1 MVPVLLP
8 LSVKSNARKFSLQTS
23 TSGSS
28 WPVTVNLVSTSGW
41 SLWSSSSSPR
51 LGRACYGVCKLFLFD
66 ALSKFSRPLGN
77 RLKKEEL
84 CFTCFNLFSFL
95 LPLWSA
101 VPHYLGLPWSRALDV
116 ERSAPCSYISF
127 KGNVPSSIYFYIR
140 CTQTLRLSWL
150 DYRCF
155 FLCWF

>member
-1 MVPVLLP
+1 MVPILLP
-8 LSVKSNARKFSLQTS
+8 LSVKSNARNFSLQTS

-51 LGRACYGVCKLFLFD
+51 LVRACYGVCKLFLFD
-66 ALSKFSRPLGN
+66 ALSNFSRPLEN
-77 RLKKEEL
+77 KLKKEEL
-84 CFTCFNLFSFL
+84 CFVSLNLFFFL
-95 LPLWSA
+95 LPLWSTMA
-101 VPHYLGLPWSRALDV
+101 HYLGLPWSRALDV
-116 ERSAPCSYISF
+116 EHSAPCSYECF
-127 KGNVPSSIYFYIR
+127 KENVPSTIYFYNR

-155 FLCWF
+155 FSQWF